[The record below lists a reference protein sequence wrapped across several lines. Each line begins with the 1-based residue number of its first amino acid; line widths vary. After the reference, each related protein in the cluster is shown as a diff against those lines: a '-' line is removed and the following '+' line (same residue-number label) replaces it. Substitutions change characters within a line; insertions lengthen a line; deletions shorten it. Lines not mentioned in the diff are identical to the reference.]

1 MTWIDYVVLAVLG
14 LSAVLGVWR
23 GFVREV
29 LALVG
34 WIAAAILAALFS
46 AQLAGIFPADFA
58 TPLVRQLLA
67 AVLVFV
73 LVLIVAGLCGVFLAR
88 LLRAVGLGALDR
100 ALGGVFGVARGALIV
115 LVAVL
120 LLGLTELPRHPDWQQ
135 ARLRGPLETAAIA
148 VKPYLP
154 QAIAAR
160 IRYD

>member
-1 MTWIDYVVLAVLG
+1 MTWVDYVVLAVLG
-14 LSAVLGVWR
+14 MSAVIGMWR

-29 LALVG
+29 LALIG
-34 WIAAAILAALFS
+34 WVAAAVLAALFS

-67 AVLVFV
+67 ALLIFV
-73 LVLIVAGLCGVFLAR
+73 LVLVVAGLCGLFLAR

-100 ALGGVFGVARGALIV
+100 TLGGVFGLARGALIV

-120 LLGLTELPRHPDWQQ
+120 LIGLTGLPRHPDWQQ
-135 ARLRGPLETAAIA
+135 ARLHGPLETAAVA
-148 VKPYLP
+148 AKPYLP
-154 QAIAAR
+154 QAVAAR

>member
-1 MTWIDYVVLAVLG
+1 MTWVDYVVLAVLG
-14 LSAVLGVWR
+14 MSAVIGGWR

-29 LALVG
+29 LALIG
-34 WIAAAILAALFS
+34 WVAAAVLAALFS
-46 AQLAGIFPADFA
+46 AQVAEIFPGDFA

-67 AVLVFV
+67 ALLIFV
-73 LVLIVAGLCGVFLAR
+73 LVLVAAGLCGLFLAK

-100 ALGGVFGVARGALIV
+100 TLGGVFGLARGALIV

-120 LLGLTELPRHPDWQQ
+120 LIGLTGLPRHPDWRQ
-135 ARLRGPLETAAIA
+135 ARLHGPLETAAIA

-154 QAIAAR
+154 QAVAAR

>member
-1 MTWIDYVVLAVLG
+1 MTWVDYVVLAVLG
-14 LSAVLGVWR
+14 MSAVIGVWR

-29 LALVG
+29 LALIG
-34 WIAAAILAALFS
+34 WVAAAVLAALFS
-46 AQLAGIFPADFA
+46 AQVAEIFPTDFA

-67 AVLVFV
+67 ALLIFV
-73 LVLIVAGLCGVFLAR
+73 LVLVTAGLCGLFLAK

-100 ALGGVFGVARGALIV
+100 TLGGVFGLARGALIV

-120 LLGLTELPRHPDWQQ
+120 LIGLTGLPRHPDWQQ
-135 ARLRGPLETAAIA
+135 ARLHGPLETAAIA

-154 QAIAAR
+154 QAVAAR